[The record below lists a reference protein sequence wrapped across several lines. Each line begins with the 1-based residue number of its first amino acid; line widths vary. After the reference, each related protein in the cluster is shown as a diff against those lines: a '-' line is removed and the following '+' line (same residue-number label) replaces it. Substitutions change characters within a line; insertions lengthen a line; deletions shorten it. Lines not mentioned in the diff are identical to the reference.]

1 MKIRFLLKNAYGH
14 GGTARTTL
22 TIAGAL
28 AARGHEVEVASV
40 LRPRRTPVHPVPV
53 GVRLR
58 PLTSRR
64 PRLRQVWRRPRA
76 LVRWFAQ
83 TLLSRLP
90 SRLVPAACP
99 QYAGFTRWTDLKLWR
114 YLRRARDGALI
125 GTTPGLNLAVA
136 RLARPGV
143 LAVGTE
149 HLHLH
154 RHDLRLRAIF
164 TEQYQRLHAL
174 VTLTER
180 DARAYR
186 TLLGPDARV
195 LAIPNAAPDPAAFP
209 AHRRAE
215 PVVVAAGRLVHQKGF
230 DLLIRAWPRVAAAH
244 PEWTLRIY
252 GRGVERDRLQA
263 MIDHRG
269 LVGRVQL
276 MGFTD
281 DLPGVFATAGL
292 FVLSSRF
299 EGFPLVLLEAMNAGL
314 PVVAVDC
321 PTGPSTLIQSGVN
334 GLLVPPGSVRK
345 LSAAINRALDH
356 PRRCRQMGK
365 AARVTTLAYGR
376 DLIARQ
382 WEELLTSPPARGVAP
397 AARPRYGPMSAP
409 APPTQVEGRS
419 GRAVLAGA
427 RAAGRRARTP
437 APRRRTPARAPR
449 RYSRPRTLSPG

>member
-40 LRPRRTPVHPVPV
+40 LRPRLTPVHPVPA

-64 PRLRQVWRRPRA
+64 PRLRLVWRRPRA
-76 LVRWFAQ
+76 LVRCFAQ
-83 TLLSRLP
+83 ALLIRRP
-90 SRLVPAACP
+90 SRLIPAADR
-99 QYAGFTRWTDLKLWR
+99 QYAGFSGWTDQALRR
-114 YLRRARDGALI
+114 YLRRTRDGVII

-149 HLHLH
+149 HLHLD
-154 RHDLRLRAIF
+154 RHDPGLRAAF
-164 TEQYQRLHAL
+164 VEHYPRLHAL

-186 TLLGPDARV
+186 SLLGPDARV
-195 LAIPNAAPDPAAFP
+195 LAIPNAAPDPKEVP
-209 AHRRAE
+209 ARRPAE
-215 PVVVAAGRLVHQKGF
+215 PGVVVAAGRLVHQKGF
-230 DLLIRAWPRVAAAH
+230 DLLIRAWPKVAAAH
-244 PEWTLRIY
+244 PDWTLRIY
-252 GRGVERDRLQA
+252 GHGVERDRLQA
-263 MIDHRG
+263 MIDRRG
-269 LVGRVQL
+269 LAGRVQL

-281 DLPGVFATAGL
+281 DLPGVLATAGL

-299 EGFPLVLLEAMNAGL
+299 EGFPLVLLEAMAAGV

-321 PTGPSTLIQSGVN
+321 PTGPSMVIRSGVN

-345 LSAAINRALDH
+345 LTAAINRALAH
-356 PRRCRQMGK
+356 PRRRRQMGE
-365 AARVTTLAYGR
+365 AARVTALAYGR
-376 DLIARQ
+376 DLIAAQ
-382 WEELLTSPPARGVAP
+382 WEQRLTAPPARGVAP
-397 AARPRYGPMSAP
+397 AARSAYGPAARLRP
-409 APPTQVEGRS
+409 LVEVEERS
-419 GRAVLAGA
+419 GRAV
-427 RAAGRRARTP
+427 
-437 APRRRTPARAPR
+437 
-449 RYSRPRTLSPG
+449 